1 MKSKKVIVLI
11 LVILLILMTGGGA
24 FAYIYLK
31 TDMLKS
37 DREIFIK
44 YFSNIINEDGFI
56 DKRINAFSEKKEQSQ
71 YENSGTIK
79 VNVQYPD
86 KDIEKIIE
94 KVNKMTINFTGK
106 VDSVNQKVEQN
117 VDIDYGNDVVFP
129 IKYKQ
134 DGNEFGLQPTKIL
147 KKYVA
152 VRNENINEL
161 AKKFGVDIDSDNI
174 EISDIEKQIEFTDDE
189 KEKIKEIYL
198 PILEQNLTD
207 EKFSSIKTEQ
217 GIKYTLE
224 LNNEQ
229 IKEIINNVVEATKEN
244 TLIIDKINQTMS
256 EYYPEG
262 EKIDTSILDDINI
275 DIPNLKLS
283 LIQVDKK
290 IKQIIIESG
299 EMIISIEKKE
309 STNSLS
315 YNIKYDMKEE
325 KTETDSII
333 FTENP
338 TLNQVNAYLN
348 IQYKGLETLSEVQK
362 NYDFGFEI
370 IQDDGSMKYDYE
382 VDTNTIFGT
391 DIHIEP
397 FEESKIIVLNDYDET
412 DVTNFMEQ
420 LTTRILQLNKTQMEE
435 LGLKEEE
442 NPILYTN
449 PITMLGIMIYNMAN
463 ESTNDIN
470 FEQQEIQ
477 AFNKKFIEYTGENVN
492 GLEVNSLLKTVQMNN
507 LYSAGT
513 EAHFIKITLDGNEF
527 VGEADVTK
535 TYIVEAIYDEEG
547 YVSEIKV
554 TTK

>member
-1 MKSKKVIVLI
+1 
-11 LVILLILMTGGGA
+11 
-24 FAYIYLK
+24 
-31 TDMLKS
+31 
-37 DREIFIK
+37 
-44 YFSNIINEDGFI
+44 
-56 DKRINAFSEKKEQSQ
+56 
-71 YENSGTIK
+71 
-79 VNVQYPD
+79 
-86 KDIEKIIE
+86 
-94 KVNKMTINFTGK
+94 
-106 VDSVNQKVEQN
+106 
-117 VDIDYGNDVVFP
+117 
-129 IKYKQ
+129 
-134 DGNEFGLQPTKIL
+134 
-147 KKYVA
+147 
-152 VRNENINEL
+152 
-161 AKKFGVDIDSDNI
+161 
-174 EISDIEKQIEFTDDE
+174 
-189 KEKIKEIYL
+189 
-198 PILEQNLTD
+198 
-207 EKFSSIKTEQ
+207 
-217 GIKYTLE
+217 
-224 LNNEQ
+224 
-229 IKEIINNVVEATKEN
+229 
-244 TLIIDKINQTMS
+244 
-256 EYYPEG
+256 
-262 EKIDTSILDDINI
+262 
-275 DIPNLKLS
+275 
-283 LIQVDKK
+283 
-290 IKQIIIESG
+290 
-299 EMIISIEKKE
+299 
-309 STNSLS
+309 
-315 YNIKYDMKEE
+315 MKEE

-397 FEESKIIVLNDYDET
+397 LEESKIIVLNDYDET